1 MAGASV
7 DWRDTTYRETFE
19 GELRGLHRRR
29 ESDPSCTVKDIE
41 GVLRHLYVLDGGDWA
56 GRGDLQ
62 DVVMAATIAAHE
74 QFIAGWKAEPPSSV

>member
-1 MAGASV
+1 MTGASV
-7 DWRDTTYRETFE
+7 DWRERTYTETFE
-19 GELRGLHRRR
+19 GELRGLCRRR
-29 ESDPSCTVKDIE
+29 ESDPSCTVQDIE

-74 QFIAGWKAEPPSSV
+74 HFIAGWKAELSSSV